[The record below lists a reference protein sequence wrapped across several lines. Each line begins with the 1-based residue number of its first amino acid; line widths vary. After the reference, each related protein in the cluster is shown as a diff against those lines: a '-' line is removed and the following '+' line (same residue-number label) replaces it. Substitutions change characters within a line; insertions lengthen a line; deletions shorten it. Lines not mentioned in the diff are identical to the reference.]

1 MYDNE
6 FESDR
11 AAVAARGR
19 ERERDDETLATYD
32 APAAAT
38 GRVDA
43 VGPAGMARLQRSA
56 GNAALAGVVQRSS
69 VQQVIDQPGKSLPTD
84 VREPLERGFGRS
96 LDHVQLHDD
105 TTALESARDVNA
117 YAYASGDHIVV
128 PPGAPLETY
137 AEEAEHTFQQRSGP
151 VAGTP
156 DGKGHLVSDPSD
168 SFETAARDRASQVV
182 SASSGGPAASA
193 SGSASASTSGSASV
207 QRQALDEL
215 EVQRQADEPVVQRQD
230 EAPEELEEEPELA

>member
-1 MYDNE
+1 MYENE

-11 AAVAARGR
+11 AAAAARGR
-19 ERERDDETLATYD
+19 QAERDDEAVAFD
-32 APAAAT
+32 APAAAA
-38 GRVDA
+38 GRMDA
-43 VGPAGMARLQRSA
+43 VGPDGMARLQRSA
-56 GNAALAGVVQRSS
+56 GNAALAGAVGGAAVQRSS
-69 VQQVIDQPGKSLPTD
+69 VQQVIDQPGRSLPSD

-105 TTALESARDVNA
+105 STALASAGDVGA

-151 VAGTP
+151 VSGTP

-168 SFETAARDRASQVV
+168 SFETAARDRAGQVV
-182 SASSGGPAASA
+182 AASA
-193 SGSASASTSGSASV
+193 TGAAAPAAAPVSASV
-207 QRQALDEL
+207 QRQAEEEL
-215 EVQRQADEPVVQRQD
+215 ELQRQVEEPVVQRQD
-230 EAPEELEEEPELA
+230 EAPEEMEEEPEAAG

>member
-6 FESDR
+6 FESDKEAVGAR
-11 AAVAARGR
+11 RPEAA
-19 ERERDDETLATYD
+19 EEETTAFAFD
-32 APAAAT
+32 APAAAA

-43 VGPAGMARLQRSA
+43 VGSDGLARLQRSA
-56 GNAALAGVVQRSS
+56 GNSAVATAVQRSS
-69 VQQVIDQPGKSLPTD
+69 VQDVISRPGKSLPGD
-84 VREPLERGFGRS
+84 VRAPLERGFGRS

-105 TTALESARDVNA
+105 ASALASARDVGA

-137 AEEAEHTFQQRSGP
+137 AEEVEHTHQQRTGP
-151 VAGTP
+151 VDGTP

-182 SASSGGPAASA
+182 NAAAPGPGPA
-193 SGSASASTSGSASV
+193 V
-207 QRQALDEL
+207 QRHAEDDV
-215 EVQRQADEPVVQRQD
+215 EVQRQVDEPVVQRQ
-230 EAPEELEEEPELA
+230 EAEEEIEEPTE